1 MRYYV
6 VTLLIIMII
15 FIIVANFQVATFQ
28 VGQKIAD
35 ESKIQDSSVEYRQI
49 EITIEMSIVIGITD
63 CSYVVFFNL
72 ILNSEILK

>member
-1 MRYYV
+1 
-6 VTLLIIMII
+6 MII
-15 FIIVANFQVATFQ
+15 FIIVATFQVATFQ

>member
-15 FIIVANFQVATFQ
+15 FIIVATFQVAMFQ

>member
-15 FIIVANFQVATFQ
+15 FIIVAMFQVATFQ

>member
-15 FIIVANFQVATFQ
+15 FIIVAMFQVATFQ

-63 CSYVVFFNL
+63 CSYVAFFNL
-72 ILNSEILK
+72 ILKSEILK

>member
-1 MRYYV
+1 
-6 VTLLIIMII
+6 MII
-15 FIIVANFQVATFQ
+15 FIIVATFQVAMFQ